1 MHKRNDRRAV
11 LENDPRDGF
20 GLTVSELSRQWRI
33 FIDQRVEEY
42 GLTAVRCSV
51 LATLNFEGPRSQ
63 VELARHLGVKAPSMV
78 RQIDKLEKDGFIKRT
93 VHPEDRRVKIV
104 TLAEGAHT
112 VCDQIRDHVAESRD
126 AIFEGLTPEDLKT
139 AHLVLLTMRDNIMRL
154 HAAEGRECEGGVDL
168 GDD

>member
-1 MHKRNDRRAV
+1 MDTRHDRRAV
-11 LENDPRDGF
+11 LENDARDGF

-33 FIDQRVEEY
+33 FLDQRVEEY

-104 TLAEGAHT
+104 TLADGAHK
-112 VCDQIRDHVAESRD
+112 VCDSIREHILESRD
-126 AIFEGLTPEDLKT
+126 AVFEGLSLDDIKT
-139 AHLVLLTMRDNIMRL
+139 AHLVLFTMRDNIMRL
-154 HAAEGRECEGGVDL
+154 HAAEGRECVNGIDL

>member
-1 MHKRNDRRAV
+1 MDTRHDRRAV
-11 LENDPRDGF
+11 LENDARDGF

-33 FIDQRVEEY
+33 FLDQRVEEH

-104 TLAEGAHT
+104 TLADGAHK
-112 VCDQIRDHVAESRD
+112 VCDRIRDHIFESRD
-126 AIFEGLTPEDLKT
+126 AVFEGLSLDDIKT

-154 HAAEGRECEGGVDL
+154 HAAEGRECVTGIDL

>member
-1 MHKRNDRRAV
+1 MEKRLDRRSV
-11 LENDPRDGF
+11 LENDARDAF

-33 FIDQRVEEY
+33 FIDQRVAEY

-78 RQIDKLEKDGFIKRT
+78 RQIDKLEKDGFINRT
-93 VHPEDRRVKIV
+93 IHPEDRRVKIV
-104 TLAEGAHT
+104 ALADGAHE
-112 VCDQIRDHVAESRD
+112 VCDGIRDHVNQSRD
-126 AIFEGLTPEDLKT
+126 AVFEGLSPEEIKI
-139 AHLVLLTMRDNIMRL
+139 AHRVLFTMRDNIMRM
-154 HAAEGRECEGGVDL
+154 HADKGIDCECVLDL

>member
-1 MHKRNDRRAV
+1 MDTRLDRLSV
-11 LENDPRDGF
+11 IENDPRDSF

-33 FIDQRVEEY
+33 FVDQRVEPF

-104 TLAEGAHT
+104 TLADDAHL
-112 VCDQIRDHVAESRD
+112 VCDRIREHVHGSRD
-126 AIFEGLTPEDLKT
+126 AVFEGLSLEEIKI
-139 AHLVLLTMRDNIMRL
+139 AHLTLLTMRDNIMRL
-154 HAAEGRECEGGVDL
+154 HGEKAKDYAAGLDL